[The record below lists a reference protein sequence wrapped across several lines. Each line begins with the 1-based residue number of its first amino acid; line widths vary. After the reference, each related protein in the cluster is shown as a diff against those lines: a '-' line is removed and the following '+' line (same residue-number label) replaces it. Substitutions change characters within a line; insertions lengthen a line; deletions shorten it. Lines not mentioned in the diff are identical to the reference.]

1 MKKLSGL
8 STDYEGRCGNCH
20 KFFGEGDL
28 YCRYCGTKAGEGRY
42 EPYDD
47 IMQCVYG
54 PPPTERLHT
63 CNECGYSWKSWAM
76 IDNERYCPKC
86 GGAVT
91 AAETGDPLFKEET
104 GGTDMS
110 VKVYIDGQEGTTG
123 LKILER
129 FEGRNDIEII
139 KISEELRK
147 DPAERARLINSAD
160 YVFLCLPD
168 DASREAV
175 SFIDKDNDHVRI
187 IDASTAHRTN
197 PDWAYGFPE
206 LSPAHR
212 AKIES
217 SNRVAV
223 PGCYASGFNS
233 IVYPLVA
240 NGIIPADYPV
250 FAYATSGYSG
260 AGKKAIAVYEGD
272 DKPFEFNSPRQY
284 ALSQA
289 HKHLPEMQKIS
300 GLTYK
305 PMFNPMV
312 CDYFSGM
319 VVSVPIQT
327 RTLPKAYT
335 PAEIHE
341 MYAKHYAGAK
351 LVEVMP
357 LMSADEQ
364 KSFFLASNTLS
375 GQNKLQVFVF
385 GSDEQILLCARLDNL
400 GKGASGAAV
409 QCLNIMMG
417 IDETTGL
424 V

>member
-1 MKKLSGL
+1 
-8 STDYEGRCGNCH
+8 
-20 KFFGEGDL
+20 
-28 YCRYCGTKAGEGRY
+28 
-42 EPYDD
+42 
-47 IMQCVYG
+47 
-54 PPPTERLHT
+54 
-63 CNECGYSWKSWAM
+63 
-76 IDNERYCPKC
+76 
-86 GGAVT
+86 
-91 AAETGDPLFKEET
+91 
-104 GGTDMS
+104 MS

-129 FEGRNDIEII
+129 FEGRNDIELLR
-139 KISEELRK
+139 ISEDKRK
-147 DPAERARLINSAD
+147 DSAERARLINMSD
-160 YVFLCLPD
+160 YTFLCLPD
-168 DASREAV
+168 DAAREAV
-175 SFIDKDNDHVRI
+175 SFVDNDKVRI

-206 LSPAHR
+206 LSAQHR
-212 AKIES
+212 EKIRT

-223 PGCYASGFNS
+223 PGCYASGFAS
-233 IVYPLVA
+233 IVYPLVN
-240 NGIIPADYPV
+240 NGVIPDDFPV

-260 AGKKAIAVYEGD
+260 AGKKAIAIYEGNE
-272 DKPFEFNSPRQY
+272 KPEEFNSPRQY
-284 ALSQA
+284 ALSQQ
-289 HKHLPEMQKIS
+289 HKHLPEMKAVS
-300 GLTYK
+300 GLKFT

-327 RTLPKAYT
+327 RMLASSVT
-335 PAEIHE
+335 AESIHD
-341 MYAKHYAGAK
+341 MYAKHYDGAK
-351 LVEVMP
+351 MVEVMP

-375 GQNKLQVFVF
+375 GQNKIQVFVF
-385 GSDEQILLCARLDNL
+385 GNDEQILLCSRLDNL

>member
-1 MKKLSGL
+1 
-8 STDYEGRCGNCH
+8 
-20 KFFGEGDL
+20 
-28 YCRYCGTKAGEGRY
+28 
-42 EPYDD
+42 
-47 IMQCVYG
+47 
-54 PPPTERLHT
+54 
-63 CNECGYSWKSWAM
+63 
-76 IDNERYCPKC
+76 
-86 GGAVT
+86 
-91 AAETGDPLFKEET
+91 
-104 GGTDMS
+104 MS

-123 LKILER
+123 LKIQER
-129 FEGRNDIEII
+129 FEGRNDIEIV
-139 KISEELRK
+139 KISEEFRK

-168 DASREAV
+168 AASREAV

-212 AKIES
+212 EKIAK

-233 IVYPLVA
+233 IVYPLVSS
-240 NGIIPADYPV
+240 GIIPADYPV

-260 AGKKAIAVYEGD
+260 AGKKAIAVYEGE

-289 HKHLPEMQKIS
+289 HKHLPEMQAVA

-327 RTLPKAYT
+327 RTLPKKYT
-335 PAEIHE
+335 PAEVHE
-341 MYAKHYAGAK
+341 MFAKHYAGAK
-351 LVEVMP
+351 MVEVMP
-357 LMSADEQ
+357 LMSEDEQ

-375 GQNKLQVFVF
+375 GQNKMQIFVF
-385 GSDEQILLCARLDNL
+385 GSDEQILLCSRLDNL